1 MKKLKE
7 DIYAMGTMEIA
18 DVRETN
24 KCKNTAHSL
33 VDVDPSEHFTG
44 YGLGK
49 ILVQIIHVLRRETVI
64 LSCHDLA
71 DLDG

>member
-7 DIYAMGTMEIA
+7 DVYAMGTMEIA

-24 KCKNTAHSL
+24 KEVQKYCALIGGCGSIRTL
-33 VDVDPSEHFTG
+33 IFTG

-49 ILVQIIHVLRRETVI
+49 RYFNVMYVGFHARDI
-64 LSCHDLA
+64 D
-71 DLDG
+71 